1 MADPQ
6 LPSVPPP
13 PPSLVPWRQHFGE
26 LWRGGLRDDVVK
38 AAVVIAVPAAIG
50 GALWAAKKLWT
61 RWRA

>member
-38 AAVVIAVPAAIG
+38 AAIG